1 MMKPGDQFGSCELMR
16 SSRYCLPWN
25 MVKLQF
31 LVGAVLVMEAQGLE
45 FDYKDALEK
54 SLLFYEGQRSGKL
67 PVTQRMAWRGDSALV
82 DGNVSQV

>member
-1 MMKPGDQFGSCELMR
+1 MKPGNQSR
-16 SSRYCLPWN
+16 SSESVWRKSFCLPFLN
-25 MVKLQF
+25 MII
-31 LVGAVLVMEAQGLE
+31 VGAAVLVMEAHGSLE
-45 FDYKDALEK
+45 FDYRDALEK